1 MGQGGEGGVPGVDP
15 GVGDGVPAQVEDEEA
30 VAQPAQEGG
39 GEARQGVVGEVQL
52 AEGQAAVL
60 L

>member
-1 MGQGGEGGVPGVDP
+1 MGEGGEGRVPGVDP

-39 GEARQGVVGEVQL
+39 GEAGQGVVGEV
-52 AEGQAAVL
+52 
-60 L
+60 